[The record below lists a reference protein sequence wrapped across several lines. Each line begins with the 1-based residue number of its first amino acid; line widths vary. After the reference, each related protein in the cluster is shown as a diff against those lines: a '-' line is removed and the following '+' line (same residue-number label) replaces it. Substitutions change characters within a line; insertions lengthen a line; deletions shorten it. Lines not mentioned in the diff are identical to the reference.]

1 MTQTIGENDKPK
13 DNNMAS
19 ILQIF
24 SFSCKISMT
33 VNLMAIVLYFF
44 AFVLLTHCWKPIG
57 YLVGPLD
64 KNALSKIIFL
74 LSTKT
79 YVLGAH
85 KNKVGNW
92 PVNMHIDQTS
102 GHYWF

>member
-44 AFVLLTHCWKPIG
+44 AFVLLTHC
-57 YLVGPLD
+57 
-64 KNALSKIIFL
+64 
-74 LSTKT
+74 
-79 YVLGAH
+79 
-85 KNKVGNW
+85 
-92 PVNMHIDQTS
+92 
-102 GHYWF
+102 